1 MKEKDQ
7 MTDET
12 LCAVNI
18 NKNQQNIYGRFDATY
33 VTRNENN
40 KLLKNTVTTIISTAA
55 TTTKK

>member
-1 MKEKDQ
+1 

-12 LCAVNI
+12 LSAVNI
-18 NKNQQNIYGRFDATY
+18 DKNQQNIYRRFDATH
-33 VTRNENN
+33 VTTNENN